1 MATGTRAIKA
11 EASKQTEASEQTD
24 YYEALF
30 RREVTVEFNGVEYSI
45 HGGAMENVEVLEF
58 LEDEQYIKALRA
70 LIGRARWAQFKE
82 SIRTEDGIVP
92 ASELEKF
99 LQVVMEALD
108 PSVGS

>member
-1 MATGTRAIKA
+1 MATGTRAVKA
-11 EASKQTEASEQTD
+11 EASEQTD
-24 YYEALF
+24 PDKPIL

-45 HGGAMENVEVLEF
+45 HAGAMENVEVLEF